1 MKILIIC
8 AADRSKHL
16 IALNIIKHLLKL
28 KLDKL
33 NVYVLDRNKD
43 IISFLKKN
51 GINHIRNS
59 KNFFN
64 SVKKNEYDWLLNI
77 WGYKIFRKNFLSKF
91 KKNLNL
97 HPSFLPYNKGR
108 DPYYFSLLN
117 QTPIGITIHEM
128 DEKIDN
134 GKYFVRE
141 RFNFDFPYTA
151 GDIFDIS
158 LKNIKSLF
166 IKNWM
171 RIRNGKIKLKKFPEK
186 VYKTNK
192 RVELV
197 NKNFLNL
204 DDKKN
209 KKIKIFLLNC
219 LGQDFPFLK
228 QQIKIFNKIYDCK
241 IILKNN
247 KKKKW

>member
-8 AADRSKHL
+8 AADRSKHF
-16 IALNIIKHLLKL
+16 IALNIIKYLSKL

-33 NVYVLDRNKD
+33 NVYVLDRNKN

-51 GINHIRNS
+51 DINHIKNN

-64 SVKKNEYDWLLNI
+64 FIKKNEYDWLLNI
-77 WGYKIFRKNFLSKF
+77 WGYKIFKKNFLSKF
-91 KKNLNL
+91 KQNLNL

-108 DPYYFSLLN
+108 DPYYFSLIN

-166 IKNWM
+166 IKNWLK
-171 RIRNGKIKLKKFPEK
+171 IRKGKIKLKKFPEK
-186 VYKTNK
+186 VNKTNR
-192 RVELV
+192 RVELI

-209 KKIKIFLLNC
+209 KKIKVFLLNC

-228 QQIKIFNKIYDCK
+228 QQIKIFNEIYDCK
-241 IILKNN
+241 IILKKN

>member
-1 MKILIIC
+1 M
-8 AADRSKHL
+8 
-16 IALNIIKHLLKL
+16 
-28 KLDKL
+28 
-33 NVYVLDRNKD
+33 
-43 IISFLKKN
+43 KKN

-77 WGYKIFRKNFLSKF
+77 WGYKIFRKIFYQNLKKTSIYILLSY
-91 KKNLNL
+91 
-97 HPSFLPYNKGR
+97 PTIRVGIR
-108 DPYYFSLLN
+108 IIFSLLN

-192 RVELV
+192 RVELI

-204 DDKKN
+204 DDKKIKN
-209 KKIKIFLLNC
+209 KNF
-219 LGQDFPFLK
+219 FT
-228 QQIKIFNKIYDCK
+228 
-241 IILKNN
+241 
-247 KKKKW
+247 

>member
-158 LKNIKSLF
+158 LKNIKNLF

-241 IILKNN
+241 IILKKN